1 MIDPCFFRNPRTA
14 MRVHRAPLAGVI
26 LIVLAACS
34 QPAPTVEQTVKPDR
48 NAVAE
53 IRATGAAFESAVE
66 VHPLRDPAI
75 DGLVAQARQAEAAGR
90 YDDAVAAI
98 DHALQIAPDAP
109 ELLQSLAEL
118 EILRGHWQRAE
129 QLAMQS
135 FRLGP
140 KLGGLCARNWQTVIE
155 ARIEF
160 DDPATRASAEKNLAN
175 CRVAP
180 PVRM

>member
-1 MIDPCFFRNPRTA
+1 MIRPGNMIHSKRLS
-14 MRVHRAPLAGVI
+14 MRMLLPALVLAA
-26 LIVLAACS
+26 LAACS
-34 QPAPTVEQTVKPDR
+34 QPAPPAKPTVRPDR

-66 VHPLRDPAI
+66 VHPLRDSAI
-75 DGLVAQARQAEAAGR
+75 DSLVAQAKQAEAAGR
-90 YDDAVAAI
+90 YEDAVKSVE
-98 DHALQIAPDAP
+98 HALEIAADAP
-109 ELLQSLAEL
+109 ELLQYLAEL
-118 EILRGHWQRAE
+118 EVLRGHWQRAE

-155 ARIEF
+155 ARIAF

>member
-1 MIDPCFFRNPRTA
+1 MIRRLSAPIPSPRPGP
-14 MRVHRAPLAGVI
+14 HRAVCAGVA
-26 LIVLAACS
+26 LLCLAACS
-34 QPAPTVEQTVKPDR
+34 RPAPPAAQVVRPDR
-48 NAVAE
+48 DAVAE

-66 VHPLRDPAI
+66 VHPLRDSAV
-75 DGLVAQARQAEAAGR
+75 DGLVEDARRDEAAGR
-90 YDDAVAAI
+90 YDAAVAAI
-98 DHALQIAPDAP
+98 ERALGIAPEAP
-109 ELLQSLAEL
+109 ELLQYLAEL

-140 KLGGLCARNWQTVIE
+140 KVGGLCARNWQTVIE
-155 ARIEF
+155 ARIVFE
-160 DDPATRASAEKNLAN
+160 DPATRTSAEKNLAN

>member
-1 MIDPCFFRNPRTA
+1 MIPSRFTRIPAIGFRT
-14 MRVHRAPLAGVI
+14 HRASTAAAFLV
-26 LIVLAACS
+26 LLAACS
-34 QPAPTVEQTVKPDR
+34 QPAPPAKQTVRPDR

-66 VHPLRDPAI
+66 VHPLRDSAV
-75 DGLVAQARQAEAAGR
+75 DGLVAQAKQAEAAGR
-90 YDDAVAAI
+90 YDDAVAAV
-98 DHALQIAPDAP
+98 DHALEIAPDAP
-109 ELLQSLAEL
+109 ELLQYLAEL

-140 KLGGLCARNWQTVIE
+140 KVGGLCARNWQTVIE
-155 ARIEF
+155 ARIVF